1 MATQLHHGD
10 EKVEGKL
17 ITNHPIVFTPSHL
30 YIYFFFHHSQYTA
43 LRYRFSFLGN
53 MQTVVGDLTSSEF
66 QNPQTCLVQILNCVA
81 VRPHGLS
88 KTLAMKYPYSNLY
101 IKRRSIKN
109 LNRAIVQD
117 RPKPGTLDICRPNSL
132 NPTGPMVAN
141 LYAQFYMGKDLN
153 RNLSSK
159 MLTKTLK
166 KQIDQPHKDP
176 DLLAGLLVDTR
187 ENRINWFSSS
197 LRCLLKK
204 IPEENIRKVVFPF
217 HIGCGLA
224 AGNWKKDY
232 LPAIRAF
239 SAEASKMDVEIVI
252 VQKI

>member
-1 MATQLHHGD
+1 
-10 EKVEGKL
+10 
-17 ITNHPIVFTPSHL
+17 
-30 YIYFFFHHSQYTA
+30 
-43 LRYRFSFLGN
+43 

-88 KTLAMKYPYSNLY
+88 KTLATKYPYSNLY

-117 RPKPGTLDICRPNSL
+117 RAKPGMVDICRPKSL
-132 NPTGPMVAN
+132 NPGGPLVAN

-153 RNLSSK
+153 RNLSSQI
-159 MLTKTLK
+159 LTNTLK
-166 KQIDQPHKDP
+166 KQIYHPHKDP
-176 DLLAGLLVDTR
+176 DLLAGLLADTR
-187 ENRINWFSSS
+187 ENRIKWFSSS
-197 LRCLLKK
+197 LHDLLKK
-204 IPEENIRKVVFPF
+204 IPEENIKKVVFPF
-217 HIGCGLA
+217 NIGCGLA

-239 SAEASKMDVEIVI
+239 SAEASKINVEIVI
-252 VQKI
+252 VQKDITPCPQTFKNKSTLSIFL